1 MPQSNSAECFAVLEA
16 VFNSE
21 LEARLAYLALKP
33 DEALKVKGLRISSSL
48 KGRRIF
54 FKVACRRGLM
64 SLAYTLVDYLSQ
76 LKMIQEASSRLEEAK
91 CP

>member
-1 MPQSNSAECFAVLEA
+1 MRRSNSAECFAVLEA
-16 VFNSE
+16 VFRSE
-21 LEARLAYLALKP
+21 LEAELAYLALKP
-33 DEALKVKGLRISSSL
+33 DEALKVKGLKVSSGL
-48 KGRRIF
+48 KGRRIL

-64 SLAYTLVDYLSQ
+64 SLAYTLIDYLTH